1 MNLPAANVKP
11 AGSVA
16 ALFSTGRFNRVLG
29 WSMLIV
35 GFGAMVFIEPW
46 IFALQDP
53 SRLLGSTQMQLR
65 HAQGVLLAMALLQL
79 VVGYV
84 LTTKAFSLEF
94 RFWSS
99 LCLGL
104 GAMAYFGGY
113 LLLFLFSFGRLLVLI
128 GSLLNL
134 GTFVFAIRT
143 EIGGIAATKLRLILL
158 VLCLGM
164 CLDFVS
170 GVMGLYP
177 DLLQLDWFGAEDE
190 VRWRMLRLAR
200 VAGIALPVLTLLFFD
215 LVDRTGI
222 HGWLVEWGHRGFLV
236 GSLTMTLT
244 LAMASFAFL
253 EIKYLLTIP
262 STAVCFGA
270 VAACLLSW
278 RHAGRLEQL
287 GWLIITGSLFGGMLI
302 GMYAF
307 DGPFPAP
314 PGVEHYQAMSRRLMR
329 VGHASAIVFGMLVL
343 FLAQRTLGVHWGGL
357 ANRLGVVCYLMGV
370 AISLSMMTI
379 ATLLEIPPWILGVGP
394 AALFAGLLLTAVKS
408 PAVATSRPT

>member
-1 MNLPAANVKP
+1 M
-11 AGSVA
+11 
-16 ALFSTGRFNRVLG
+16 FSTGRFNRVLG

-53 SRLLGSTQMQLR
+53 PRLLGSTQMQLR

-314 PGVEHYQAMSRRLMR
+314 PGVEHYQAMSRRLMPDAFMIAPAR
-329 VGHASAIVFGMLVL
+329 MKRGIAINGNAVAPSYMTSA
-343 FLAQRTLGVHWGGL
+343 TLGSEATPPGPT
-357 ANRLGVVCYLMGV
+357 
-370 AISLSMMTI
+370 TI
-379 ATLLEIPPWILGVGP
+379 AT
-394 AALFAGLLLTAVKS
+394 TAVS
-408 PAVATSRPT
+408 PSATAIGTLIRISARSRSPIAGRLMGLSDPRHGPR

>member
-1 MNLPAANVKP
+1 MNLSAANVES

-16 ALFSTGRFNRVLG
+16 ALFSTGRFNRLLG

-35 GFGAMVFIEPW
+35 GFGAMTFIEPW
-46 IFALQDP
+46 IFAEQDP
-53 SRLLGSTQMQLR
+53 QTLLGSAEMQLR

-84 LTTKAFSLEF
+84 LTTKAFPLQFRCWASL
-94 RFWSS
+94 WT
-99 LCLGL
+99 GL
-104 GAMAYFGGY
+104 GAMSYSGGY
-113 LLLFLFSFGRLLVLI
+113 VLLFFFSFGGLLVLL
-128 GSLLNL
+128 GSLINL
-134 GTFVFAIRT
+134 ATFVYAIRT
-143 EIGGIAATKLRLILL
+143 EIGGIAATKVRLILF

-170 GVMGLYP
+170 GLMGIYPEVMQP
-177 DLLQLDWFGAEDE
+177 EWFGTHDE

-215 LVDRTGI
+215 LADRTGV

-262 STAVCFGA
+262 STAVCVGA
-270 VAACLLSW
+270 VAACVLAW

-287 GWLIITGSLFGGMLI
+287 GWVIITASLLSGMLI

-314 PGVEHYQAMSRRLMR
+314 PGVENYQALARRLMR
-329 VGHASAIVFGMLVL
+329 VGHASAIVFGVLAL

-357 ANRLGVVCYLMGV
+357 ASRLGVVCYLAGV
-370 AISLSMMTI
+370 ALSLSTMSVV
-379 ATLLEIPPWILGVGP
+379 AVFEVPQWILGVGP
-394 AALFAGLLLTAVKS
+394 AAMFSGLLLTALKS
-408 PAVATSRPT
+408 PATAPPTPT